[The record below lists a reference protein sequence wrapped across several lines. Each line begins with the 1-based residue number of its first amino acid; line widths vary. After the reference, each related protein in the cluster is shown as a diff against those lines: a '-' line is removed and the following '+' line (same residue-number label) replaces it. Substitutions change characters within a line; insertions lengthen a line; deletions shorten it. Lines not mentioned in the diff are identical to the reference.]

1 MSLIELTTQIILSDL
16 RDGNFTLVYGQTL
29 NVIRRQSDAVTLRL
43 VQLNDHITRYGARLA
58 TTKRE
63 KESQLGNLKILQMN
77 ISQRVLLRYLLY
89 FFMNPPNK
97 LYSNKHH
104 IFMQ

>member
-43 VQLNDHITRYGARLA
+43 VQLNDHR
-58 TTKRE
+58 
-63 KESQLGNLKILQMN
+63 
-77 ISQRVLLRYLLY
+77 
-89 FFMNPPNK
+89 
-97 LYSNKHH
+97 
-104 IFMQ
+104 